1 MFVPFILQKIS
12 EGKKCI
18 YTDKDANH
26 SNIQS
31 RDSLKLSAHRQEDVY
46 VTQWSIIA
54 LAQSIPSGLDHCNR
68 LVSGLQLCLNQSRL
82 HSATRWVLGAWHSYH
97 WPGGVSSSTSFV
109 PPAYQLHFLHLPH
122 LSTCVPQC
130 IKDNINA
137 CISRINNYKPKSLFI
152 SQHIPGI
159 TFLHFYSVKSLS
171 SFISHV
177 RMLAV
182 LCSCLFRISWAVSM
196 QQMPVAFKTASL

>member
-1 MFVPFILQKIS
+1 MLSTTTRKRMAALNVTSVLWRPHTNGPWRKCNLENPFETNLPIIVKSIADVCALILKKIS

-97 WPGGVSSSTSFV
+97 WPGGVSSSMSFV

-122 LSTCVPQC
+122 LSTCVP
-130 IKDNINA
+130 
-137 CISRINNYKPKSLFI
+137 
-152 SQHIPGI
+152 
-159 TFLHFYSVKSLS
+159 
-171 SFISHV
+171 
-177 RMLAV
+177 
-182 LCSCLFRISWAVSM
+182 
-196 QQMPVAFKTASL
+196 